1 MDRRRFFAERKENA
15 ELSPDWYYR
24 AVNLDGTQDLVDSG
38 LQMFGS
44 SLTQWTLF
52 YYIDDFPASET
63 RTANNVGAIYNGGT
77 VFTVTGSQYGSG
89 LGYGTLIKYAQ
100 NSGYVFD
107 KRTKTFVAS
116 SGDQRATGYACPIA
130 IRRNGD
136 VFTYST
142 NGVNWQPLM
151 EGYYNGNANNTLTIG
166 MNAWNGNFRPTIDG
180 VIEVAIWLDNT
191 VDISS
196 YFSKYQQ

>member
-63 RTANNVGAIYNGGT
+63 RTANNERYSRLRAVNM
-77 VFTVTGSQYGSG
+77 
-89 LGYGTLIKYAQ
+89 
-100 NSGYVFD
+100 
-107 KRTKTFVAS
+107 VA
-116 SGDQRATGYACPIA
+116 DLAM
-130 IRRNGD
+130 
-136 VFTYST
+136 VH
-142 NGVNWQPLM
+142 
-151 EGYYNGNANNTLTIG
+151 
-166 MNAWNGNFRPTIDG
+166 
-180 VIEVAIWLDNT
+180 
-191 VDISS
+191 
-196 YFSKYQQ
+196 